1 MAERKT
7 FPMSAFVAL
16 MTGEGKSGQQANINE
31 MCAFMTG
38 KEIDKENQLFAE
50 SVAKAFVL
58 DANPELAGKD
68 PEEMAKI
75 GSSVSVTVLPAE
87 YLKEVNSL
95 FKSLASMKETIN
107 SQKDKIAALEKDLSA
122 TKSQLAEAKGY
133 KAKYESLEK
142 DGEQM
147 INTAKSKIEDMN
159 VKVDELLKKI
169 EEVKKHGVVTA
180 APGAEGAAAAPAADQ
195 PTDSPGEVSADFGF
209 GTDSS
214 EDSFGF

>member
-7 FPMSAFVAL
+7 FPMSAFVAM

-38 KEIDKENQLFAE
+38 KEINTDNQVFAE
-50 SVAKAFVL
+50 AVSKCFVL
-58 DANPELAGKD
+58 DSNPELAGKD
-68 PEEMAKI
+68 PNQMADM
-75 GSSVSVTVLPAE
+75 GSSVSVMELPE
-87 YLKEVNSL
+87 SYKKEVDSL
-95 FKSLASMKETIN
+95 FSKLAKMKETVN
-107 SQKDKIAALEKDLSA
+107 AQKEKIESLEKDLSE
-122 TKSQLAEAKGY
+122 TKSQLDEAKGY

-159 VKVDELLKKI
+159 QKVDDLLKKI

-180 APGAEGAAAAPAADQ
+180 APGAEGAEAPAAGEGT
-195 PTDSPGEVSADFGF
+195 TDSPGEVSDDFGF
-209 GTDSS
+209 GTQGAD
-214 EDSFGF
+214 DSFGF